1 MREEE
6 HVIQCQ
12 YTRDGK
18 IVETIRNDTDI
29 ALMAEV
35 VWGVIKG
42 QLDTMCKWDEIE
54 PQSSKETVIK

>member
-1 MREEE
+1 MKEEE
-6 HVIQCQ
+6 HVIWCQ
-12 YTRDGK
+12 YTRNGK

-42 QLDTMCKWDEIE
+42 QLDTMCKWDEIKGE
-54 PQSSKETVIK
+54 